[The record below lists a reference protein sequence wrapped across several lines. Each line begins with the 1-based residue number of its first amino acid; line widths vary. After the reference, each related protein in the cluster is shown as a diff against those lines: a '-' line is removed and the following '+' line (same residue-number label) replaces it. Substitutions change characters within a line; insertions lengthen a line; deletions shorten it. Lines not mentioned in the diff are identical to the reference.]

1 MNRQHFRQQDR
12 QLRKAADRV
21 LRLGL
26 AEDAEPESVLGLAS
40 RLSRILKQTA
50 NPSRATE
57 AAALVHTVFDTSV
70 RKSEHGIK
78 LACGKGCAYCC
89 HTYVSVLAPE
99 VFRIAS
105 VIRTGAAR
113 RVSHETFEAR
123 AAETANKGHDARHG
137 KQLPCA
143 LLVDGLCSVY
153 QHRPMMCRK
162 AASTAVDDCI
172 ATFNGS
178 GKGWTMPRI
187 NDTASRASLYALSI
201 ALLINNLP
209 WQTLELSAALQVA
222 LRHDDAETAWLAG
235 DNIFA
240 GVSGDPIPPGYE
252 QQLRHDAGL
261 ITH

>member
-1 MNRQHFRQQDR
+1 MNRQQFRQQDR
-12 QLRKAADRV
+12 ELRKAADRV
-21 LRLGL
+21 LRVGL
-26 AEDAEPESVLGLAS
+26 AEDAAPESVLGLAS
-40 RLSRILKQTA
+40 RLSRMLRDTA
-50 NPSRATE
+50 NPSRAAE

-99 VFRIAS
+99 VFRIAA
-105 VIRTGAAR
+105 VIRSGAAR
-113 RVSHETFEAR
+113 RVSRETFAAR

-143 LLVDGLCSVY
+143 LLVENVCSVY

-172 ATFNGS
+172 ATFKGS
-178 GKGWTMPRI
+178 DKGWTMPRI

-201 ALLINNLP
+201 ALLVNKLP

-222 LRHDDAETAWLAG
+222 LAHENAEAAWLAG
-235 DNIFA
+235 ENIFA
-240 GVSGDPIPPGYE
+240 GVGGDPIPPDFE
-252 QQLRHDAGL
+252 KQLRHDAGL
-261 ITH
+261 IAH